1 MTSGTVFFFPLNVL
15 LQFNDIWF
23 LFDRKWMF
31 SWLSMFPGESF
42 PRQNKEATKRWKQQS
57 DEKWIWSRRPVVP
70 SHLSLIYFTFR
81 AGENITFK
89 GSGWFT
95 GRDYLPRQITSK
107 YITFSLYTS
116 QECWQDIHQAH
127 LSNAIIAPSDASPP
141 RNPASSSLHHAV
153 PPFPHWW
160 KRETGG
166 RER

>member
-1 MTSGTVFFFPLNVL
+1 MCYYNSMIFDLSLIENEC
-15 LQFNDIWF
+15 F
-23 LFDRKWMF
+23 LEGSCSLKKV
-31 SWLSMFPGESF
+31 S
-42 PRQNKEATKRWKQQS
+42 QNKTKEQLKDGSSSQMKNES
-57 DEKWIWSRRPVVP
+57 WSAGPVVR
-70 SHLSLIYFTFR
+70 SHPSLIYFTFR

-141 RNPASSSLHHAV
+141 RNPASSSLRHAV
-153 PPFPHWW
+153 PPFPRWW